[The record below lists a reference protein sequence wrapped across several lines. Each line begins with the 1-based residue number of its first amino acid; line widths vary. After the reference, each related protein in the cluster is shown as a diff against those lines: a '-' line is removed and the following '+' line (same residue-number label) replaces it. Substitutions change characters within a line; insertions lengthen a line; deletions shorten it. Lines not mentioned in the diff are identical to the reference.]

1 MKNKNLLII
10 LSWVILLLTWCSK
23 INNNTWNQNLTPSD
37 NETSIEQDNIASTE
51 TQENNINEKN
61 IGYENKQY
69 NFSLSIPVW
78 RVLKEN
84 EWNFETLLYAPQNDN
99 IRENI
104 WISVQTPQIETSLE
118 DYYNNTI
125 NWLWTIISDDD
136 IEINWIKW
144 KNIIYTTES
153 WNIKIKA
160 QQTFMIYWNI
170 VYIIQY
176 TATEDTFQSYINDVN
191 QVRDSFKVLD

>member
-23 INNNTWNQNLTPSD
+23 INNNTWNQNLIPSD
-37 NETSIEQDNIASTE
+37 NETSIEQDNISSTE
-51 TQENNINEKN
+51 TQENNINEKT

-170 VYIIQY
+170 VYVIQY